1 MLLCHTTKEIKR
13 DDLSYFPAFLNLE
26 NRKILLVGGGL
37 VASSKLRHLLDFTTN
52 ISVIAPLLS
61 DETELLIKKN
71 SLSLEKRGYEKGDV
85 AGFDIVVVAVD
96 NIALQ
101 AEIFKESRGYNCLCN
116 CVDATEYCDFI
127 FGSTIKK
134 DDLTIAISTSGAS
147 PALAKQLKKY
157 LEKLIPH
164 DIGTFLKEMKSLRES
179 LPKGKERMKMLE
191 EKAKN
196 YIQKWSN

>member
-1 MLLCHTTKEIKR
+1 M
-13 DDLSYFPAFLNLE
+13 
-26 NRKILLVGGGL
+26 

-52 ISVIAPLLS
+52 ISVIAPILS
-61 DETELLIKKN
+61 DETERLIKEN
-71 SLSLEKRGYEKGDV
+71 NLSLEQRGYEKGDIK
-85 AGFDIVVVAVD
+85 GFDIVVVAVD

-101 AEIFKESRGYNCLCN
+101 AEIFKESREYNCLCN

-127 FGSTIKK
+127 FGSIIKK

-157 LEKLIPH
+157 LEKLIPN
-164 DIGTFLKEMKSLRES
+164 DIGGFLKEMKNLRET

>member
-1 MLLCHTTKEIKR
+1 M
-13 DDLSYFPAFLNLE
+13 
-26 NRKILLVGGGL
+26 

-52 ISVIAPLLS
+52 ISVIAPILS
-61 DETELLIKKN
+61 DETERLIEEN
-71 SLSLEKRGYEKGDV
+71 NLSLEQRGYEKGDIE
-85 AGFDIVVVAVD
+85 GFDIVVVAVD

-147 PALAKQLKKY
+147 PALAKQLKQY
-157 LEKLIPH
+157 LEKLIPN
-164 DIGTFLKEMKSLRES
+164 DIGSFLKEMKNLRETV
-179 LPKGKERMKMLE
+179 PKGKERMKMLE

>member
-1 MLLCHTTKEIKR
+1 M
-13 DDLSYFPAFLNLE
+13 SYFPTFLNLQ

-37 VASSKLRHLLDFTTN
+37 VASAKLRHLLDFTTN
-52 ISVIAPLLS
+52 ISVIAPILC
-61 DETELLIKKN
+61 DETERLIEAH
-71 SLSLEKRGYEKGDV
+71 SLSLAQRGYEQGDV
-85 AGFDIVVVAVD
+85 ADFDIVVVAVD

-147 PALAKQLKKY
+147 PAVAKVLKNY
-157 LEKLIPH
+157 FESCIPS
-164 DIGTFLKEMKSLRES
+164 DIGIFLQEMRALREK
-179 LPKGKERMKMLE
+179 LPKGKERMKMLQ
-191 EKAKN
+191 EKAQE
-196 YIQKWSN
+196 YIKKHRRNG

>member
-1 MLLCHTTKEIKR
+1 M
-13 DDLSYFPAFLNLE
+13 SYFPAFLNLE
-26 NRKILLVGGGL
+26 NRKVLLVGGGL

-52 ISVIAPLLS
+52 ISVITPLLS
-61 DETELLIKKN
+61 DETERLIEAN
-71 SLSLEKRGYEKGDV
+71 NLSLEKRGYEKGDV

-96 NIALQ
+96 NIELQ

-127 FGSTIKK
+127 FGSIIKK

>member
-1 MLLCHTTKEIKR
+1 
-13 DDLSYFPAFLNLE
+13 LSYFPTFLNLQ

-37 VASSKLRHLLDFTTN
+37 VASVKLRHLLDFTTN
-52 ISVIAPLLS
+52 ISVIAPILC
-61 DETELLIKKN
+61 DETERLIEAH
-71 SLSLEKRGYEKGDV
+71 SLSLAQRGYEQGDV
-85 AGFDIVVVAVD
+85 ADFDIVVVAVD

-147 PALAKQLKKY
+147 PAVAKVLKNY
-157 LEKLIPH
+157 FESCIPS
-164 DIGTFLKEMKSLRES
+164 DIGIFLQEMRALREK
-179 LPKGKERMKMLE
+179 LPKGKERMKMLQ
-191 EKAKN
+191 EKAQE
-196 YIQKWSN
+196 YIKKHRRNG

>member
-1 MLLCHTTKEIKR
+1 M
-13 DDLSYFPAFLNLE
+13 SYFPAFLQLQ

-52 ISVIAPLLS
+52 ISVIAPVLS
-61 DETELLIKKN
+61 DETEYLVEANNLYLK
-71 SLSLEKRGYEKGDV
+71 KRGYKKGDIQ
-85 AGFDIVVVAVD
+85 GFDIVVVAVD
-96 NIALQ
+96 NIGLQ

-116 CVDATEYCDFI
+116 CVDAAEYCDFI
-127 FGSTIKK
+127 FGSIIKK

-147 PALAKQLKKY
+147 PAVAKQLKQY

-164 DIGTFLKEMKSLRES
+164 DIGTFLKEMKNLRES